1 MSTIVERLSAALADR
16 YRIEREL
23 GAGGMATVYLAHD
36 LKHDRDV
43 AIKVLHPD
51 LGAALGG
58 ERFLTEIRTTARLQ
72 HPHILPLLD
81 SGEADGL
88 LYYVMPVVKGE
99 TLRARLSREQQLPI
113 PEAVRIASE
122 VASALDYAHRQG
134 VVHRDIKPENIL
146 LHDGQALVADFGIA
160 LAVQTAGGQRMTQT
174 GLSLGTPQYMSPEQ
188 AMGEKSVDA
197 RSDVYALGAVTYEM
211 LTGDAPFTGSTVQA
225 IVAKVLS
232 AEPERPSMLRKT
244 IPPNV
249 EAAVLTSLAKLPAD
263 RFATAAEFKDALG
276 RTGFTMSGTQAN
288 AAGPTKVPEQSVRQ
302 RVLHFAPWALAVVG
316 LGTSAWL
323 ATHRP
328 ETLPPP
334 ISRFAIRLTPEVATG
349 RPIQPMAMSPNGERL
364 AYIGLVSGSTQLF
377 MRTMSDVTPVPVSGA
392 LNAISPFFS
401 PDGQQVGFVVGT
413 KLFKVA
419 VSGGPALPITDVGTT
434 FRGGTWSASDTI
446 LFADER
452 GLLVVPAAGGQA
464 TPVATMRSGSSDVF
478 FWPEFLPGDK
488 AAVFSINDGTTD
500 RLAAFTMATR
510 TIKRFDVLGGN
521 PHYVEPGYL
530 TLAMIDAGSGG
541 VVSGTLMSVPFDA
554 ERLEVLGERVPV
566 ADSVQVGLNSRTA
579 KLGIARNGAMVFASG
594 TIGMSSIVAVKRD
607 GTTQEVSAQT
617 RFYTAP
623 RLSPDGRHLAV
634 GVNEIGTDIW
644 IHDMAAR
651 TLSRLTFDRTA
662 QRPAWTPDSRRVVY
676 DRRGRESADLA
687 WIPADGSAPA
697 ESLVVAPQDQMAESF
712 TPDGRQLVMAEALL
726 GGRRS
731 IATVSIDSSRV
742 PRTVLSATFQNFSPS
757 LSPDGRWMAYVSDET
772 GRLEVYVRPFPGPG
786 GRWQISKEGGNE
798 PRWSPTGRE
807 IFFRSGP
814 RMMAATVQ
822 AGTHFASGEV
832 RDLFR
837 TTANTSTFHA
847 NYDVSRDGQTFYMVQ
862 PKVSNDQM
870 VIVLLNWF
878 DNLVARRK

>member
-1 MSTIVERLSAALADR
+1 METIERLKAALSGR

-88 LYYVMPVVKGE
+88 LYYVMPVVTGE

-188 AMGEKSVDA
+188 AMGEKTIDA

-232 AEPERPSMLRKT
+232 AEAERPTMLRKT
-244 IPPNV
+244 IPPHV
-249 EAAVLTSLAKLPAD
+249 EATVLTALAKLPAD
-263 RFATAAEFKDALG
+263 RFATAAEFKEAINRPDY
-276 RTGFTMSGTQAN
+276 TGASTQASSATVRN
-288 AAGPTKVPEQSVRQ
+288 AGSTRTMTQ
-302 RVLHFAPWALAVVG
+302 RVLGAAPWALAVAG
-316 LGTSAWL
+316 FATSAWL
-323 ATHRP
+323 TTRHTEA
-328 ETLPPP
+328 LPPP
-334 ISRFAIRLTPEVATG
+334 VSRFAMRFTPEVVTG
-349 RPIQPMAMSPNGERL
+349 RPGQAIAMSLDGSRI
-364 AYIGLVSGSTQLF
+364 AYVGAISSGIQLF
-377 MRTMSDVTPVPVSGA
+377 MRTMSDVVPTPIPGT
-392 LNAISPFFS
+392 LNAMSPFFS
-401 PDGQQVGFVVGT
+401 PDGEQLGFVMGS

-419 VSGGPALPITDVGTT
+419 VAGGPALPVTDVGTS
-434 FRGGTWSASDTI
+434 FRGGTWSANDTI

-464 TPVATMRSGSSDVF
+464 SPLVRADSGTHVVF
-478 FWPEFLPGDK
+478 NWPEFLPGDK
-488 AAVFSINDGTTD
+488 AAIVSINDGTSD
-500 RLAAFTMATR
+500 RLAAVTMATAKL
-510 TIKRFDVLGGN
+510 TRFDVLGGN
-521 PHYVEPGYL
+521 PHYVEQGYV
-530 TLAMIDAGSGG
+530 TLGMIEAGSGG
-541 VVSGTLMSVPFDA
+541 LVSGTLMAVPFDA
-554 ERLEVLGERVPV
+554 RRLEVLGPRFPV

-579 KLGIARNGAMVFASG
+579 KLGISRHGALTFASG
-594 TIGMSSIVAVKRD
+594 TVGMSSLVAV
-607 GTTQEVSAQT
+607 T
-617 RFYTAP
+617 RNGVARELSSQPKFYTAP
-623 RLSPDGRHLAV
+623 RLSPDGRRIAV
-634 GVNEIGTDIW
+634 GVNDAGQDIW
-644 IHDMAAR
+644 IHDMQAR

-662 QRPAWTPDSRRVVY
+662 QRPVWTPDGRRVVY
-676 DRRGRESADLA
+676 ERRGRESSDLA
-687 WIPADGSAPA
+687 WISADGSTQA
-697 ESLVVAPQDQMAESF
+697 ESLTVAPQDQIAESF
-712 TPDGRQLVMAEALL
+712 TPDGRTLVIGETLL
-726 GGRRS
+726 GGKRS
-731 IATVSIDSSRV
+731 IAVVAMDSSRT
-742 PRTVLSATFQNFSPS
+742 PRQILSTTAQNFSPS

-772 GRLEVYVRPFPGPG
+772 GRIEVYVRPFPGPG
-786 GRWQISKEGGNE
+786 GRWQISKDGGNE
-798 PRWSPTGRE
+798 ARWSPTGRE
-807 IFFRSGP
+807 IFFRSGSA
-814 RMMAATVQ
+814 MMAAEVQ
-822 AGTHFASGEV
+822 AGVQFASGAVHE
-832 RDLFR
+832 LFR
-837 TTANTSTFHA
+837 TTASTSTFHT
-847 NYDVSRDGQTFYMVQ
+847 NYDVSRDGQTFIMVQ
-862 PKVSNDQM
+862 PNASNDQS
-870 VIVLLNWF
+870 VVVLLNWF